1 MLNDNTITLCSLAEL
16 NLTRYTIENAIGW
29 TAHMEYDQIIKCQ
42 DDGKPVLNIKQR
54 QEEYIRRIK
63 ESGLHF
69 RVKRIFHVIHPNLT
83 WKHECKFTDN
93 AMRYL
98 KLFVKNDIPFTLLPS
113 EGMTEDL
120 ERLQQNSPPLY
131 NIIIGHLEAKENSS
145 TGTQEYIQADKLK
158 AEIKRL
164 EHENCMNGGE
174 HFCMRRAICLGNL
187 RNIIN
192 PIYHEQQEQPEFV
205 KEIWHKVSEEANLT
219 RPVVLSDGDK
229 YMSPPCTFPFKDM
242 SGFVKAMNKKY
253 KANYTIWAYMD
264 DLLNISSHQQE
275 QPKVDLEQF
284 DKDVTELW
292 GRCAAEP
299 NDSIACLHIET
310 FIKVARHFWNKGYNA
325 RKEE

>member
-1 MLNDNTITLCSLAEL
+1 MTDSNTITLCSLAEL

-54 QEEYIRRIK
+54 QEEFIRRIK

-69 RVKRIFHVIHPNLT
+69 RVKRIFHVIHPNLS
-83 WKHECKFTDN
+83 WHHERKFTDS

-131 NIIIGHLEAKENSS
+131 NVVIGRLEAKENNSA
-145 TGTQEYIQADKLK
+145 GTLLDYRTPENLQQKQPKPSEYDKGLLEVKRMVDKLYDEANIGLSEYDSGLYNGITETCMKLRGFIK
-158 AEIKRL
+158 ARL
-164 EHENCMNGGE
+164 DSD
-174 HFCMRRAICLGNL
+174 
-187 RNIIN
+187 
-192 PIYHEQQEQPEFV
+192 QQPEV
-205 KEIWHKVSEEANLT
+205 DLVAELKHHLATTPKEQLEKEWKELE
-219 RPVVLSDGDK
+219 PWG
-229 YMSPPCTFPFKDM
+229 
-242 SGFVKAMNKKY
+242 
-253 KANYTIWAYMD
+253 
-264 DLLNISSHQQE
+264 NIGPTVQE
-275 QPKVDLEQF
+275 FLYGKQPEVDLEQF

-325 RKEE
+325 RKEK